1 MSELS
6 DVLKEIPIEISFT
19 YIGLTTW
26 GDSKTLYDEWR
37 ITLSYDNKTLET
49 PYRSGIGHRVP
60 KKQMFGTKQRGIDLW
75 DSPEGMITTEMA
87 AKKGLLV
94 PVDPKVE
101 DVLACLFCDASSANE
116 TFEDWC
122 SNYGYDT
129 DSIKA
134 LDTYLQCQKSRK
146 DLIKMLGH
154 ELFEKLS
161 LLEH

>member
-6 DVLKEIPIEISFT
+6 DALKEIPIMISST
-19 YIGLTTW
+19 HIGLTTW
-26 GDSKTLYDEWR
+26 DDSKTLYDEWR
-37 ITLSYDNKTLET
+37 ITLSYNNQTLET
-49 PYRSGIGHRVP
+49 SYRSGIGHRVP
-60 KKQMFGTKQRGIDLW
+60 KKQMFGTKQRGI
-75 DSPEGMITTEMA
+75 TTEMA

-94 PVDPKVE
+94 PVNPKVE
-101 DVLACLFCDASSANE
+101 DVLACLFCDASLANE

-122 SNYGYDT
+122 LNYGYDT
-129 DSIKA
+129 DSRKA